1 MLTTAKRVSAAK
13 NTMELPLLPAPSR
26 PVKRSFAEDVEAM
39 GLVGERQNA
48 EIIFLALVSRL
59 LERPVSISVKGASS
73 SGKSVLVDT
82 AQTTPLGSAHFS
94 VLVCTDVAA
103 AQSGSRGTFIQA
115 KKVLLLAG

>member
-1 MLTTAKRVSAAK
+1 M
-13 NTMELPLLPAPSR
+13 
-26 PVKRSFAEDVEAM
+26 DVEILGVDSGDDA
-39 GLVGERQNA
+39 EREANN
-48 EIIFLALVSRL
+48 EICDI
-59 LERPVSISVKGASS
+59 
-73 SGKSVLVDT
+73 VLVDT